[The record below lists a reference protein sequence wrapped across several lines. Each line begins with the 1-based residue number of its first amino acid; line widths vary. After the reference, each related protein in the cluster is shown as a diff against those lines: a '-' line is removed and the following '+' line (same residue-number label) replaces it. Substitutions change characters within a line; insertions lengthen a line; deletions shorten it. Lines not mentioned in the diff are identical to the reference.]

1 MHIRRLLPAAVAVG
15 IAVGVAACGSSD
27 NGSSKSGGS
36 GSSSN
41 AGTPFSGAAPG
52 QGNKGG
58 HLTALAAGDV
68 DYVDPGQTYY
78 SFGYMIHYAVN
89 RGLYSYGPGDNEKP
103 RPDIATGPPELS
115 SDQKTITVH
124 LKKGIKFS
132 PPVNREIT
140 SKDIKYG
147 FDRAFSTHVPSPYAT
162 VYFSDIVGA
171 PSKPTSTIPDISGI
185 ETPDDSTIIFKLK
198 TPSAALVSQALAM
211 PISTPVPEEYAKK
224 FDTKTPSTYDNYVAF
239 TGPYMYKNDS
249 TGKLVGRQPG
259 KSIELVRNP
268 NWDAKTDY
276 RPAYLDSITIEE
288 GNDDSVSSSRRIIGG
303 QSLVQG
309 DGTTPAPVIKQVL
322 AGNKKSQIAFI
333 PGGGYR
339 FISMNSTIKPFDNID
354 VRKAV
359 VAAADRR
366 ALQLTRGGTAAGD
379 MASHFLPPAFPGFDD
394 AGGMKGPSLDFMSNP
409 SGDMAVAKKYM
420 LAAKKQDPS
429 LPINAS
435 GMWTDPTQ
443 LLMVASN
450 ADPGK
455 KTAEVAQAQ
464 FEKLGFKIKFRT
476 VPQDTLYTKFCNVPA
491 QKIAICPNVG
501 WFKDFNDPQAMLDAV
516 FNGKN
521 IIPQNNSNWTQLN
534 VPAINQAMAK
544 AALVPAGPARNKA
557 WGQIDDMV
565 TQQAPGIPYL
575 WDKIP
580 TVESSNVRGVVNQY
594 STSWDLDFT
603 SLK

>member
-1 MHIRRLLPAAVAVG
+1 LYARRVLPLLLAAG
-15 IAVGVAACGSSD
+15 ISLGVAACGSDSGSG
-27 NGSSKSGGS
+27 NGSATTK
-36 GSSSN
+36 SSS
-41 AGTPFSGAAPG
+41 ADGKFSGAAPG
-52 QGNKGG
+52 EGKKGG

-89 RGLYSYGPGDNEKP
+89 RGLYSYGPGDKDKP
-103 RPDIATGPPELS
+103 RPDIADGEPQIS
-115 SDQKTITVH
+115 SDQKTITVK
-124 LKKGIKFS
+124 LKKGIRFS

-147 FDRAFSTHVPSPYAT
+147 FERAFSSHVPSPYAT
-162 VYFSDIVGA
+162 VYFADLVGA
-171 PSKPTSTIPDISGI
+171 PTKPGAIKDIPGI
-185 ETPDDSTIIFKLK
+185 ETPDDSTIVFKLK
-198 TPSAALVSQALAM
+198 GPSAPLVSQALAM
-211 PISTPVPEEYAKK
+211 PISTPVPREYASK
-224 FDTKTPSTYDNYVAF
+224 FDAKTPSTYDNYVVF

-249 TGKLVGRQPG
+249 SGKLVGRTPG

-276 RPAYLDSITIEE
+276 RPAYLDSITFEE
-288 GNDDSVSSSRRIIGG
+288 GNDDAVSSARRILKG
-303 QSLVQG
+303 QSLIQG
-309 DGTTPAPVIKQVL
+309 DGTTPAPVIKQAVTH
-322 AGNKKSQIAFI
+322 NQDQIAFI

-339 FISMNSTIKPFDNID
+339 FVSMNSTIKPFDNLN

-359 VAAADRR
+359 VAASDRK

-379 MASHFLPPAFPGFDD
+379 LATHFLPFDFPGFEE
-394 AGGMKGPSLDFMSNP
+394 AGGAKGPSLDFMANP
-409 SGDMAVAKKYM
+409 SGDMALAKKYM
-420 LAAKKQDPS
+420 LAAKKEDPS
-429 LPINAS
+429 LPIDAN
-435 GMWTDPTQ
+435 GMWTDSTQ

-455 KTAEVAQAQ
+455 KTAEVAQGQ
-464 FEKLGFKIKFRT
+464 FEKLGFKIKFRA
-476 VPQDTLYTKFCNVPA
+476 VPQDTLYTKFCNVPS

-501 WFKDFNDPQAMLDAV
+501 WFKDFNDPQAVLDAV

-521 IIPQNNSNWTQLN
+521 IIPANNSNWTQLN
-534 VPAINQAMAK
+534 VPAINEAMGK
-544 AALVPAGPARNKA
+544 AALLPAGPERNKA
-557 WGQIDDMV
+557 WGAIDDMV
-565 TQQAPGIPYL
+565 TAQAPGIVYL

-580 TVESSNVRGVVNQY
+580 QVEAPNVRGVVNQY

>member
-1 MHIRRLLPAAVAVG
+1 VHIRRLLPAVVAAG
-15 IAVGVAACGSSD
+15 IALGVAACGSDS
-27 NGSSKSGGS
+27 GSGNKSSTTSKS
-36 GSSSN
+36 

-52 QGNKGG
+52 EGKKGG

-78 SFGYMIHYAVN
+78 AFGYMIHYAVN
-89 RGLYSYGPGDNEKP
+89 RTLYSYGPGDSEKP
-103 RPDIATGPPELS
+103 RPDIADGEPQIS
-115 SDQKTITVH
+115 SDQKTITVK
-124 LKKGIKFS
+124 LKQGIKFA

-140 SKDIKYG
+140 SKDIKYS
-147 FDRAFSTHVPSPYAT
+147 FERAFSTHVPSPYAT
-162 VYFSDIVGA
+162 VYFTDIVGA
-171 PSKPTSTIPDISGI
+171 PSKPTKDIPDISGI
-185 ETPDDSTIIFKLK
+185 ETPDDSTIVFKLK
-198 TPSAALVSQALAM
+198 SPSAALISQALAM

-224 FDTKTPSTYDNYVAF
+224 FDAKTPSTYDQYVAF

-249 TGKLVGRQPG
+249 SGKLVGRQPG

-288 GNDDSVSSSRRIIGG
+288 GNDDAVSSSRRILKG

-309 DGTTPAPVIKQVL
+309 DGTTPAPVIKQAL
-322 AGNKKSQIAFI
+322 SNSKDQIAFI

-339 FISMNSTIKPFDNID
+339 FISMNSTIKPFDNLN

-359 VAAADRR
+359 VAASDRK
-366 ALQLTRGGTAAGD
+366 ALQLTRGGTSAGD
-379 MASHFLPPAFPGFDD
+379 LATHYLPFDFPGFEE
-394 AGGMKGPSLDFMSNP
+394 AGGTKGPALDFMANP
-409 SGDMAVAKKYM
+409 SGDMALAKKYM
-420 LAAKKQDPS
+420 LAAKKEDPS
-429 LPINAS
+429 LPIDAN
-435 GMWTDPTQ
+435 GMWTDSTQ

-464 FEKLGFKIKFRT
+464 FEKLGFKIKFRA
-476 VPQDTLYTKFCNVPA
+476 VPQDTLYTKFCNVPS

-521 IIPQNNSNWTQLN
+521 ILPQNNSNWTQLN
-534 VPAINQAMAK
+534 VPAINDAMAK
-544 AALVPAGPARNKA
+544 AALVPAGPERSKA
-557 WGQIDDMV
+557 WAKIDDMI
-565 TQQAPGIPYL
+565 TAQAPGIVYL